1 MELRLWVILII
12 FSHTGLQDMLS
23 RRFHCGE
30 GFFQG
35 FVFFTSVLV
44 FQLSFNQLK
53 KVFSSFLKIWMA
65 KDVSRRVFSRFVEII
80 HVELSNERMDIA
92 MPEVIWQNII
102 LESIRISDSKFFA
115 GSKPVNDLMI
125 LRILDDILL
134 T

>member
-80 HVELSNERMDIA
+80 HVELSDEGGKVPV
-92 MPEVIWQNII
+92 PEVDRQDLFLETVNIK
-102 LESIRISDSKFFA
+102 DSEVCSLFI
-115 GSKPVNDLMI
+115 P
-125 LRILDDILL
+125 DDNL
-134 T
+134 